1 MKKLLLILLCLP
13 MIGFGQLT
21 YVPDNTFEYYL
32 ENNGINNTICR
43 LIKEIYYIFIDLVF
57 EMKHS
62 VKTKNIPESSTSRV
76 HVIYNSINF
85 LPFYIKIL
93 HS

>member
-1 MKKLLLILLCLP
+1 MHFYIPLKNLR
-13 MIGFGQLT
+13 
-21 YVPDNTFEYYL
+21 NYL

-62 VKTKNIPESSTSRV
+62 VKTKNIAESSTSRV